1 MDYPSRYGSGNVLLL
16 VVLEEEEEEE
26 EEDDEEAGLPL
37 SLLYVLY
44 RRGGRSLTTNW

>member
-1 MDYPSRYGSGNVLLL
+1 LEEAEEDE
-16 VVLEEEEEEE
+16 EEEEEEE
-26 EEDDEEAGLPL
+26 EEDEDEEEAGLPL